1 MVILSVHQVEESF
14 MCSRFTITSYPNAVR
29 DYFKYANREEFPPR
43 YNIAP
48 SQPVPIVYEADNG
61 RRELMLVRWG
71 LIPGWVK
78 DPDDFSTLVNARSE
92 TVMGKP
98 SFKNA
103 IKHRRCLIPA
113 DGFYEWQG
121 ARGQKR
127 PYFIKPKKGGPIAFA
142 GIWEDWMGAE
152 GSEMYSMAILTQESI
167 GVIAKVHNRMPVVVA
182 PENFDD
188 WLDCKNV
195 RAEEALKIVGGGS
208 SIDFEVEE
216 INPRVNN
223 PRNDDADLQVPVQG
237 RLF

>member
-1 MVILSVHQVEESF
+1 
-14 MCSRFTITSYPNAVR
+14 MCSRFTITSHPEAVR
-29 DYFKYANREEFPPR
+29 EYFHYRNKEEFPPR

-48 SQPVPIVYEADNG
+48 TQPVPIVREAENG
-61 RRELMLVRWG
+61 HRELMLVRWG

-92 TVMGKP
+92 TVTQKP
-98 SFKNA
+98 SFKSA

-127 PYFIKPKKGGPIAFA
+127 PYFIKPKEGGPIAFA

-152 GSEMYSMAILTQESI
+152 GSEMYSMAILTCASE
-167 GVIAKVHNRMPVVVA
+167 GAVAKIHNRMPVIVD
-182 PENFDD
+182 PEHFDD

-195 RAEEALKIVGGGS
+195 RAEEALKLVSAGRPVSFNI
-208 SIDFEVEE
+208 EE
-216 INPRVNN
+216 INPRINN
-223 PRNDDADLQVPVQG
+223 PRNDDAQVQIPVQG
-237 RLF
+237 NLFEN